1 MDMPL
6 EATMDVQ
13 AVCNKAFD
21 IVVVGGGH
29 AGCEA
34 ALAASRMDCRTLL
47 ITTRLNKIGC
57 MPCNPSVGGLAKSHL
72 VAEIDALGGEMG
84 RNADFTG
91 LQFRTLNTSRG
102 PAVRATRIQC
112 DKVLYSMRMLAT
124 VLSTRNLTVIEDEC
138 VGILWHGD
146 VATGVKTRIHGE
158 IEAKAVV
165 VTTGTAL
172 KGVIFIGHEALQSG
186 GDGRPGS
193 APLSESLKE
202 MGFELRRLKTGTP
215 PRLHVDS
222 IDFSRLPCQPSE
234 DPPPFFSEAARR
246 WRQDA
251 EGAACAT
258 WHMQGG
264 KDAAEG
270 KDGECATWHKARELL
285 WSVRLPNDE
294 AFLAPVGGEAGG
306 DRITQRHKDTE
317 KDGEEHEN
325 GDEREG
331 VTQRHRDTEGNTGEG
346 RETSDGEGEGW
357 GTQRHRDT
365 EGNTGEGTETS
376 DGEGEGWG
384 TQRHGDAGKVW
395 NGLPRVNQAVP
406 RGTNPFLPFA
416 PGSQGL
422 CVALTHTSAKT
433 RDIVSKHLADSA
445 LYGGM
450 ISGAG
455 ARYCPS
461 FEDKVV
467 KFPSHAEHH
476 VALEPESLFSP
487 SVYPNGLSNSLPR
500 DVQEE
505 MIHSVEGLEHARFLQ
520 YAYAIE
526 YDSIDSR
533 ELRATL
539 ESKRIHGLFF
549 AGQTNGTSGYEEAAA
564 QGLVAGV
571 NAALAVKGLPPM
583 VISRAEAYIGVMID
597 DLITKGT
604 DEPYRMFTSRAERR
618 LSLRQD
624 NAKLRL
630 LTHAREIGLAS
641 GKQLDDTERLAEE
654 VRQEIE
660 RIDGGP
666 SDGSGGSVW
675 SRAMSRPGATYRSMP
690 FAKPSLSPEAIEQ
703 VEIHFRYRGYLA
715 QEDRLAEKMARDAS
729 VYIPAEIDYNAISAL
744 RYESREKLARVRP
757 ETLGQASR
765 IPGVNPAD
773 IAVLDIWLHR
783 QEKLKR
789 KG

>member
-1 MDMPL
+1 
-6 EATMDVQ
+6 
-13 AVCNKAFD
+13 
-21 IVVVGGGH
+21 
-29 AGCEA
+29 
-34 ALAASRMDCRTLL
+34 
-47 ITTRLNKIGC
+47 
-57 MPCNPSVGGLAKSHL
+57 
-72 VAEIDALGGEMG
+72 
-84 RNADFTG
+84 
-91 LQFRTLNTSRG
+91 
-102 PAVRATRIQC
+102 
-112 DKVLYSMRMLAT
+112 MLAT
-124 VLSTRNLTVIEDEC
+124 VLSTGNLTVIEDEC

-146 VATGVKTRIHGE
+146 VVTGVKTRTHGE
-158 IEAKAVV
+158 IEAKEVV

-246 WRQDA
+246 WGQDDA

-258 WHMQGG
+258 WHMPEEE
-264 KDAAEG
+264 DAAEG
-270 KDGECATWHKARELL
+270 EDGECATWHKDRELL

-294 AFLAPVGGEAGG
+294 AFLAPVGGEAGE

-317 KDGEEHEN
+317 KDGEEEH
-325 GDEREG
+325 GDVDEGEG
-331 VTQRHRDTEGNTGEG
+331 VTQRHRNTEENAGEE
-346 RETSDGEGEGW
+346 REKDDKDDGGER

-365 EGNTGEGTETS
+365 EEDSGEGSEKSDGEGEDRVTQRHKDTEKNTGEGSETS

-406 RGTNPFLPFA
+406 RGTNPLLPFA

-433 RDIVSKHLADSA
+433 RDVVSKHLADSA

-467 KFPSHAEHH
+467 KFPSHTEHH

-641 GKQLDDTERLAEE
+641 GKQLDATERLAEE

-675 SRAMSRPGATYRSMP
+675 SRAMSRPGATYKSMP
-690 FAKPSLSPEAIEQ
+690 FANPSLSPEAAEQ

-729 VYIPAEIDYNAISAL
+729 VYIPAEIDYDAISAL

>member
-1 MDMPL
+1 MNSPFPNSSSS
-6 EATMDVQ
+6 APS
-13 AVCNKAFD
+13 APNGAAFD
-21 IVVVGGGH
+21 VVVVGGGH

-34 ALAASRMDCRTLL
+34 ALAAARLGCRTLL
-47 ITTRLNKIGC
+47 VTTRLAKIGC

-72 VAEIDALGGEMG
+72 VAEIDALGGEMA

-102 PAVRATRIQC
+102 PAVRATRVQC
-112 DKVLYSMRMLAT
+112 DKVLYAMRMLAT
-124 VLSTRNLTVIEDEC
+124 VLTTPNLTVLEDEC
-138 VGILWHGD
+138 LGVVTRGD
-146 VATGVKTRIHGE
+146 SAAGVRTRRHGE
-158 IEAKAVV
+158 IGARAVV

-202 MGFELRRLKTGTP
+202 RGFALRRLKTGTP
-215 PRLHVDS
+215 PRLHVRS
-222 IDFSRLPCQPSE
+222 IDFSRLPSQPSE
-234 DPPPFFSEAARR
+234 DPTPFFSFAAKTGKHK
-246 WRQDA
+246 
-251 EGAACAT
+251 EENNCAT
-258 WHMQGG
+258 WHR
-264 KDAAEG
+264 EG
-270 KDGECATWHKARELL
+270 DERDCATWHNLRDLL
-285 WSVRLPNDE
+285 WSVRLPNGDP
-294 AFLAPVGGEAGG
+294 FLAPTDNQRIAEAGLG
-306 DRITQRHKDTE
+306 KGSE
-317 KDGEEHEN
+317 SLAL
-325 GDEREG
+325 EREAATAPRG
-331 VTQRHRDTEGNTGEG
+331 GLPPARPISTE
-346 RETSDGEGEGW
+346 
-357 GTQRHRDT
+357 
-365 EGNTGEGTETS
+365 
-376 DGEGEGWG
+376 
-384 TQRHGDAGKVW
+384 DAASVAGW
-395 NGLPRVNQAVP
+395 NGLPLTDQTVP
-406 RGTNPFLPFA
+406 RGTNPFLPFP
-416 PGSQGL
+416 PGAQRL
-422 CVALTHTSAKT
+422 CVALSHTSPST
-433 RDIVSKHLADSA
+433 RDIVSRHLSGSA
-445 LYGGM
+445 LYGGL

-467 KFPSHAEHH
+467 KFPSHTEHH

-500 DVQEE
+500 AVQEE
-505 MIHSVEGLEHARFLQ
+505 MIHSVAGLENARFLQ

-526 YDSIDSR
+526 YDAIDPR

-539 ESKRIHGLFF
+539 ESKRVHGLFF

-571 NAALAVKGLPPM
+571 NAARSAKALPPL

-624 NAKLRL
+624 NAPLRL
-630 LTHAREIGLAS
+630 LSHARAIGLAPS
-641 GKQLDDTERLAEE
+641 FQLDATERLADE
-654 VRQEIE
+654 VRREIA

-666 SDGSGGSVW
+666 RDGAGGSVW
-675 SRAMSRPGATYRSMP
+675 GRALSRPGVTYVSLP
-690 FAKPSLSPEAIEQ
+690 FADTTLSPEAAEQ

-715 QEDRLAEKMARDAS
+715 QEDRLADKMSRDAS
-729 VYIPAEIDYNAISAL
+729 VVIPAEIDYSAISAL

-783 QEKLKR
+783 RAALTR
-789 KG
+789 K

>member
-1 MDMPL
+1 MKRQKTTTEMPL
-6 EATMDVQ
+6 WATMDAQTVDGN
-13 AVCNKAFD
+13 VFD

-124 VLSTRNLTVIEDEC
+124 VLSTENLTVIEDEC

-246 WRQDA
+246 WGQDA

-258 WHMQGG
+258 WHTQGEE
-264 KDAAEG
+264 DASEG
-270 KDGECATWHKARELL
+270 EDGECATWHKARELL

-294 AFLAPVGGEAGG
+294 AFLAPVGGDAGG
-306 DRITQRHKDTE
+306 GRITQRHRDTE
-317 KDGEEHEN
+317 GDGEKR
-325 GDEREG
+325 GDVDGGEGVTQRHRDTEEDTGEGREKDDKDDGGEG
-331 VTQRHRDTEGNTGEG
+331 VTQRHRDTEGNTGGG

-365 EGNTGEGTETS
+365 EGNNSIDAICTRLAGLMRCADTYIRENKRHRFKTPGRQRPLRRNDLRGGGTILS
-376 DGEGEGWG
+376 I
-384 TQRHGDAGKVW
+384 
-395 NGLPRVNQAVP
+395 L
-406 RGTNPFLPFA
+406 RG
-416 PGSQGL
+416 QGGQ
-422 CVALTHTSAKT
+422 
-433 RDIVSKHLADSA
+433 VSIAHRASCR
-445 LYGGM
+445 
-450 ISGAG
+450 IG
-455 ARYCPS
+455 AR
-461 FEDKVV
+461 
-467 KFPSHAEHH
+467 
-476 VALEPESLFSP
+476 
-487 SVYPNGLSNSLPR
+487 
-500 DVQEE
+500 
-505 MIHSVEGLEHARFLQ
+505 
-520 YAYAIE
+520 
-526 YDSIDSR
+526 
-533 ELRATL
+533 
-539 ESKRIHGLFF
+539 
-549 AGQTNGTSGYEEAAA
+549 
-564 QGLVAGV
+564 
-571 NAALAVKGLPPM
+571 
-583 VISRAEAYIGVMID
+583 
-597 DLITKGT
+597 
-604 DEPYRMFTSRAERR
+604 
-618 LSLRQD
+618 
-624 NAKLRL
+624 
-630 LTHAREIGLAS
+630 
-641 GKQLDDTERLAEE
+641 
-654 VRQEIE
+654 
-660 RIDGGP
+660 
-666 SDGSGGSVW
+666 
-675 SRAMSRPGATYRSMP
+675 
-690 FAKPSLSPEAIEQ
+690 
-703 VEIHFRYRGYLA
+703 
-715 QEDRLAEKMARDAS
+715 
-729 VYIPAEIDYNAISAL
+729 
-744 RYESREKLARVRP
+744 
-757 ETLGQASR
+757 
-765 IPGVNPAD
+765 
-773 IAVLDIWLHR
+773 IAVLPVCLSQRPFKQSPSRRAGGDDSFRGGARTCPVPPIR
-783 QEKLKR
+783 IR
-789 KG
+789 N

>member
-1 MDMPL
+1 MPL
-6 EATMDVQ
+6 GAIMDAQTVGGN
-13 AVCNKAFD
+13 VFD

-34 ALAASRMDCRTLL
+34 ALAASRMGCRTLL

-124 VLSTRNLTVIEDEC
+124 VLSTGNLTVIEDEC

-146 VATGVKTRIHGE
+146 VVTGVKTRIHGE

-246 WRQDA
+246 WGQDA

-264 KDAAEG
+264 EDAAER
-270 KDGECATWHKARELL
+270 KDRECATWHKDRELL

-294 AFLAPVGGEAGG
+294 TFLAPAGGEAGR
-306 DRITQRHKDTE
+306 DRITQRHRDTDG
-317 KDGEEHEN
+317 DGEEEH
-325 GDEREG
+325 GDVDGGEE
-331 VTQRHRDTEGNTGEG
+331 VTQRHRGTEENTGEG
-346 RETSDGEGEGW
+346 SEKSDGDGEGW
-357 GTQRHRDT
+357 GTQRR
-365 EGNTGEGTETS
+365 
-376 DGEGEGWG
+376 
-384 TQRHGDAGKVW
+384 GDAGKAW
-395 NGLPRVNQAVP
+395 NGLPWVNQPVP

-433 RDIVSKHLADSA
+433 RDVVSKHLADSA

-467 KFPSHAEHH
+467 KFPSHTEHH

-571 NAALAVKGLPPM
+571 NAALAVKSLPPM

>member
-1 MDMPL
+1 M
-6 EATMDVQ
+6 V
-13 AVCNKAFD
+13 
-21 IVVVGGGH
+21 
-29 AGCEA
+29 
-34 ALAASRMDCRTLL
+34 
-47 ITTRLNKIGC
+47 
-57 MPCNPSVGGLAKSHL
+57 
-72 VAEIDALGGEMG
+72 
-84 RNADFTG
+84 
-91 LQFRTLNTSRG
+91 
-102 PAVRATRIQC
+102 
-112 DKVLYSMRMLAT
+112 
-124 VLSTRNLTVIEDEC
+124 
-138 VGILWHGD
+138 
-146 VATGVKTRIHGE
+146 
-158 IEAKAVV
+158 
-165 VTTGTAL
+165 
-172 KGVIFIGHEALQSG
+172 
-186 GDGRPGS
+186 
-193 APLSESLKE
+193 
-202 MGFELRRLKTGTP
+202 
-215 PRLHVDS
+215 
-222 IDFSRLPCQPSE
+222 
-234 DPPPFFSEAARR
+234 
-246 WRQDA
+246 
-251 EGAACAT
+251 
-258 WHMQGG
+258 
-264 KDAAEG
+264 
-270 KDGECATWHKARELL
+270 
-285 WSVRLPNDE
+285 
-294 AFLAPVGGEAGG
+294 
-306 DRITQRHKDTE
+306 TQRHKDTE
-317 KDGEEHEN
+317 ED
-325 GDEREG
+325 
-331 VTQRHRDTEGNTGEG
+331 TGEG
-346 RETSDGEGEGW
+346 SEKSDGEGEGW

-365 EGNTGEGTETS
+365 EK
-376 DGEGEGWG
+376 
-384 TQRHGDAGKVW
+384 AW
-395 NGLPRVNQAVP
+395 NGLPRVNQPVP

-422 CVALTHTSAKT
+422 CVALTHTSGKT

-467 KFPSHAEHH
+467 KFPSHTEHH

-505 MIHSVEGLEHARFLQ
+505 MIHSIEGLEHARFLQ

-630 LTHAREIGLAS
+630 LAHAREIGLAP
-641 GKQLDDTERLAEE
+641 GKQLDATERLAEE
-654 VRQEIE
+654 VRQEVE

-675 SRAMSRPGATYRSMP
+675 SRAMSRPRATYRSMP
-690 FAKPSLSPEAIEQ
+690 FANPSLSPEASEQ

-729 VYIPAEIDYNAISAL
+729 VYIPAEIDYDTISAL
-744 RYESREKLARVRP
+744 RYESREKLAKVRP

-773 IAVLDIWLHR
+773 IAILAIII
-783 QEKLKR
+783 KR
-789 KG
+789 GHH

>member
-1 MDMPL
+1 MPL
-6 EATMDVQ
+6 GATMDAQTVDGN
-13 AVCNKAFD
+13 VFD

-124 VLSTRNLTVIEDEC
+124 VLSTGNLTVIEDEC

-193 APLSESLKE
+193 APLSESLKK

-246 WRQDA
+246 WGQDA

-258 WHMQGG
+258 WHMQGEEN
-264 KDAAEG
+264 ASEG
-270 KDGECATWHKARELL
+270 EDGGCATWHKARELL

-306 DRITQRHKDTE
+306 
-317 KDGEEHEN
+317 
-325 GDEREG
+325 ER
-331 VTQRHRDTEGNTGEG
+331 VTQRHRDTEGNGEKRGDVDGGEMVTQRHKDTEEDTGEG
-346 RETSDGEGEGW
+346 SEKSDGEGEGW

-365 EGNTGEGTETS
+365 EK
-376 DGEGEGWG
+376 
-384 TQRHGDAGKVW
+384 AW
-395 NGLPRVNQAVP
+395 NGLPRVNQPVP

-422 CVALTHTSAKT
+422 CVALTHTSGKT

-467 KFPSHAEHH
+467 KFPSHTEHH

-505 MIHSVEGLEHARFLQ
+505 MIHSIEGLEHARFLQ

-630 LTHAREIGLAS
+630 LAHAREIGLAS
-641 GKQLDDTERLAEE
+641 GKQLDATERLAEE

-675 SRAMSRPGATYRSMP
+675 SRAMSRPRATYRSMP
-690 FAKPSLSPEAIEQ
+690 FANPSLSPEASEQ

-729 VYIPAEIDYNAISAL
+729 VYIPAEIDYDTISAL
-744 RYESREKLARVRP
+744 RYESREKLAKVRP